1 MPDLTLHGLP
11 PRRRSVAIALM
22 LCLATACGIDFETGG
37 DDAGGNVDGSVI
49 DTAAHTLDS
58 AVTYDS
64 ALAAELGA
72 DEYGMTRYVVAFLRS
87 GPARDLDSATAAE
100 LQRAHLDNIKRMAEE
115 KSLLVAGPFLDDG
128 DLRGIYI
135 FDVESVDE
143 ARALTETD
151 PAIQRGWLEMELHPW
166 YGPAAMR
173 ALYDLN
179 LRVQRE
185 KI

>member
-1 MPDLTLHGLP
+1 MPDLTLHGFT
-11 PRRRSVAIALM
+11 PRRRSVAIALVF
-22 LCLATACGIDFETGG
+22 CLAAACSGAGEAGE
-37 DDAGGNVDGSVI
+37 DDPGGNVDGSAA
-49 DTAAHTLDS
+49 DTAARTLDS
-58 AVTYDS
+58 ATTYDS

-72 DEYGMTRYVVAFLRS
+72 DEYGMARYVVAFLRS
-87 GPARDLDSATAAE
+87 GPATDIDSATAAE

-135 FDVESVDE
+135 FDVESVEE

-173 ALYDLN
+173 ALYDIN
-179 LRVQRE
+179 LRIQRE
-185 KI
+185 DI